1 MATGEKSPPRSWKID
16 DLLALGKREGE
27 KALYLKAIPVLILE
41 NWVLNGRVEGSVANY
56 VWTKDLARRLVECG
70 LVSPFKPK
78 GTSTI
83 VGALGTI
90 QGSRNLTNPPLMEYL
105 GSGRSKVN
113 LPYYESLLESYRQ
126 NYRDEY
132 PEYYRKLFPFPD
144 KEPVWKPQGSPVE
157 KSPDVQPK
165 SLKILQVLQEYE
177 TSWQE
182 RLQEAENRATAA
194 EQENRTLSEKLR
206 QSNSAMSEIT
216 DNVLKKRIGTLLKSP
231 LDTMIREAGVVLE
244 DRLREK
250 GEANS
255 DLEGVKLV
263 DALLAPGTG
272 KLIFSTHSGEQEG
285 VRMLYRG
292 AMQFI
297 RNPPMHKLIEYPENT
312 ARLLIRLI
320 DSLLQLLSEA
330 ELKQFD

>member
-1 MATGEKSPPRSWKID
+1 MVTRKKTPPRSWKID
-16 DLLALGKREGE
+16 DLMALGKREGK
-27 KALYLKAIPVLILE
+27 KAQYLKAIPVLILE
-41 NWVLNGRVEGSVANY
+41 NWIVNGRVEGSIANY
-56 VWTKDLARRLVECG
+56 IWTNDLARRLEDCG
-70 LVSPFKPK
+70 LVAPFKAK
-78 GTSTI
+78 GTSAI
-83 VGALGTI
+83 VGALSTI
-90 QGSRNLTNPPLMEYL
+90 QGSRKLTNPPLMEYL
-105 GSGRSKVN
+105 GSGRSKFN

-126 NYRDEY
+126 KYRDEY
-132 PEYYRKLFPFPD
+132 EEDYRKLYPSPD
-144 KEPVWKPQGSPVE
+144 KEPAWITQGTPVT
-157 KSPDVQPK
+157 KSLEVQPK
-165 SLKILQVLQEYE
+165 PLKILQVLQEYE

-182 RLQEAENRATAA
+182 RLQEAENRATVS

-206 QSNSAMSEIT
+206 KSNSAMGEVT
-216 DNVLKKRIGTLLKSP
+216 DDVLKKRIGTLLKSP

-250 GEANS
+250 GGAGS
-255 DLEGVKLV
+255 DLAGVKLV
-263 DALLAPGTG
+263 DALLAPGTA
-272 KLIFSTHSGEQEG
+272 KLIFSTNSSEQEG

-330 ELKQFD
+330 ELKQPD